1 MEQGVNVLL
10 KPAFLLAF
18 EVVSTCCY
26 SVVNLAGS
34 QSATLT
40 MNAVDLIDRQ
50 PCYCDCSNIDN
61 ECCRSHSSSNLLL

>member
-18 EVVSTCCY
+18 EVVSTCFY
-26 SVVNLAGS
+26 SVVNLAAS

-40 MNAVDLIDRQ
+40 TNAVDLIHRQ
-50 PCYCDCSNIDN
+50 TCYCDCV
-61 ECCRSHSSSNLLL
+61 